1 MSNSHDVKL
10 PIWFWVIAGIALV
23 WNLMGVFA
31 FYSEITISDETLAA
45 LPEAQ
50 RELYA
55 ITPFWAKA
63 AFAVAVFGGAI
74 GSLAL
79 LLRKSWSVPIFSASL
94 AAIIAQMGYTI
105 IGANIVA
112 VMGATALIM
121 PTFIIAIGAFLVWFS
136 TRAKSRGWLG

>member
-1 MSNSHDVKL
+1 MPASHDVKL
-10 PIWFWVIAGIALV
+10 PVWFWVVAAIALV
-23 WNLMGVFA
+23 WNLMGVGA
-31 FYSEITISDETLAA
+31 FYSEITISDAALAA
-45 LPEAQ
+45 MPEVQ

-55 ITPFWAKA
+55 TTPFWAKA
-63 AFAVAVFGGAI
+63 AFAVAVFGGAL

-79 LLRKSWSVPIFSASL
+79 LLRKSWSVSFFSASL

-121 PTFIIAIGAFLVWFS
+121 PGMIIAIGAFLVWFS